1 MSGGGQPPPPEGVPT
16 LGKSAQGRDKKGAG
30 GEFWMSP
37 YQKCGPVATTLGK
50 GVQGGE
56 APLWYIICVQISSFR
71 FAIVER
77 S

>member
-1 MSGGGQPPPPEGVPT
+1 MPGGGQPPPLEGVPT
-16 LGKSAQGRDKKGAG
+16 LGKSAQWRDKKGAG
-30 GEFWMSP
+30 GEVWMSP
-37 YQKCGPVATTLGK
+37 YQKRGPVATTLGK

-56 APLWYIICVQISSFR
+56 APLRYTMPVQISSFR